1 MLSEAVRVLSSFGV
15 ALLVACGPAARLP
28 ATPLTAPPD
37 AGAAPAVVAAPAGAR
52 PAPVVVAAPDP
63 DEALARGRE
72 HNRGWRFDDAIT
84 ELEVAVRLFEAAPEP
99 DPLKIMD
106 AMSALGRAYRGAGRW
121 RDAEAVLERR
131 LAIAERSEDAA
142 ERAAALG
149 DLAQAISEAG
159 DLKRAIAMFERA
171 IAIDEGLG
179 RTDDDDEKMSR
190 VHNLALALG
199 DIGDERGAIQLLERV
214 LAADRKKDP
223 VSVSTAN
230 TMHNLALNY
239 RDEGEL
245 ARAEDLFESAIRI
258 ISAKQGADHPR
269 LVPSLNGLAGT
280 LKLAGK
286 LAEAE
291 LIYKQV
297 LAITGSGRLD
307 GRAIALAD
315 LGDLEV
321 QQGRHAEALEHL
333 DEALL
338 LLQRVYP
345 DPRGNPEIVR
355 TLIKRT
361 AAYLGLRRVTDAE
374 RDTTAA
380 IRMASA
386 IYAGRHDEIAEK
398 IRWLADIWSGAGHAK
413 RARILRHQ
421 STRLVP

>member
-1 MLSEAVRVLSSFGV
+1 MLSDAVRLLSIFGV
-15 ALLVACGPAARLP
+15 ALLGACGPAARPP
-28 ATPLTAPPD
+28 ATPHAAHAD
-37 AGAAPAVVAAPAGAR
+37 ADTAPAGPAEPVAR
-52 PAPVVVAAPDP
+52 PAPVVAEAPDP
-63 DEALARGRE
+63 DAALARGRE
-72 HNRGWRFDDAIT
+72 HNRAWRFDDAIA
-84 ELEVAVRLFEAAPEP
+84 ELEVAVRLLEAAPEA
-99 DPLKIMD
+99 DLLMTMD

-131 LAIAERSEDAA
+131 HAIAERVDDDG

-149 DLAQAISEAG
+149 DLAQAVAEAG
-159 DLKRAIAMFERA
+159 DLRRAIPMFERA
-171 IAIDEGLG
+171 IAIDEQLG
-179 RTDDDDEKMSR
+179 RTDEDEEKMSR
-190 VHNLALALG
+190 IHNLALAFG
-199 DIGDERGAIQLLERV
+199 DLGDERRAIQLLERV

-223 VSVSTAN
+223 VSVSAAN

-245 ARAEDLFESAIRI
+245 TRAEDLFESAIRI
-258 ISAKQGADHPR
+258 ITAKQGGDHPR

-333 DEALL
+333 DEALH

-386 IYAGRHDEIAEK
+386 IYRGHHDEIAEK
-398 IRWLADIWSGAGHAK
+398 IRWLADIWSAAGHAK

-421 STRLVP
+421 STRIAP